1 MGILHSAF
9 LCLILNFGIS
19 LFIDEIPFVF
29 LKHYSLSA
37 FFMKRYTIT
46 TALPYANGPLHLG
59 HVAGVYIPS
68 DIYARYMRLKGN
80 DVAFI
85 GGTDEHGVPISIKAK
100 NEGITPKE
108 VVNKFH
114 EIIKNSLKGLN
125 ISLDV
130 FGQTSSESHH
140 EMATSWFK
148 ELSEKGEFTE
158 EVSEQ
163 YYDEENKQF
172 LADRYIT
179 GTCPECENEGAYG
192 DQCEKCGSSLSA
204 TDLINPTSTISGNKP
219 VLKETKHW
227 YLPLDKYEPW
237 LKEWIGG
244 KKSILKSNV
253 FGQVNSWL
261 DSGLHPRA
269 ITRDLDW
276 GVPVPLEGGEGKV
289 LYVWFDAPI
298 GYVSF
303 TKQLMEQGQDKFK
316 NKSWEDYW
324 KKDGDSKLVHFLGKD
339 NIVFHCVIFP
349 SMLKQ
354 MGDYILPENIPANEF
369 LNLEGEKFS
378 TSGNWAVWLDDYLND
393 FPGQSDVL
401 RYVLCANM
409 PEQKDADFTWKDF
422 QAKNNNELVANMGN
436 FINRTVVLMNKYWGG
451 VVPAQGELSE
461 EDKST
466 LAQLKTYPE
475 KIATSIEK
483 YRFKEA
489 LHELMRL
496 CSLGNKYLADAE
508 PWKLIKIDEDRVK
521 TIMNVSSQISAMIA
535 QLSSPFIPE
544 TSDKLKTMLKL
555 DTVSWD
561 EVGTELIAANHQI
574 DKATL
579 LFSKIEDSTIESQ
592 INKLMEAKKE
602 AELANAVVESQK
614 EDISFDDFQ
623 KMDIRV
629 GTILEAQKVPK
640 TKKLLQLKVD
650 TGIDQRTV
658 VSGIA
663 EHYAPED
670 IVGKQVSIL
679 VNLAPRKIK
688 GIESQGMILMAEN
701 SNGTLAFVQPDKTIK
716 AGGGV
721 A

>member
-1 MGILHSAF
+1 
-9 LCLILNFGIS
+9 
-19 LFIDEIPFVF
+19 
-29 LKHYSLSA
+29 
-37 FFMKRYTIT
+37 MKRFTIT

-100 NEGITPKE
+100 KEGVSPKE
-108 VVNKFH
+108 VVDKFH
-114 EIIKNSLKGLN
+114 GIIKNSLKGLN

-130 FGQTSSESHH
+130 FGQTSSASHH
-140 EMATSWFK
+140 EMATAWFK
-148 ELSEKGEFTE
+148 ELAAKGEFKE
-158 EVSEQ
+158 EVAEQ

-179 GTCPECENEGAYG
+179 GTCPECKNEGAYG

-204 TDLINPTSTISGNKP
+204 TELINPKSTISGNKP
-219 VLKETKHW
+219 VLKQTKHW
-227 YLPLDKYEPW
+227 YLQLDKYEPW
-237 LKEWIGG
+237 LKEWIES

-253 FGQVNSWL
+253 YGQVNSWL

-303 TKQLMEQGQDKFK
+303 TKQLMEEGLEKFK
-316 NKSWEDYW
+316 GKTWEDYW
-324 KKDGDSKLVHFLGKD
+324 KKEGDSKLVHFLGKD
-339 NIVFHCVIFP
+339 NIVFHCIIFP

-378 TSGNWAVWLDDYLND
+378 TSGNWAVWLDDYLAD

-436 FINRTVVLMNKYWGG
+436 FINRTVVLMNKYWDG
-451 VVPAQGELSE
+451 VVPAQGDLSDD
-461 EDKST
+461 DKNT
-466 LAQLKTYPE
+466 LAQLNAYPQS
-475 KIATSIEK
+475 IGASIEK
-483 YRFKEA
+483 FRFKEA

-496 CSLGNKYLADAE
+496 CSLGNKYLADSE
-508 PWKLIKIDEDRVK
+508 PWKLIKTDEPRVR
-521 TIMNVSSQISAMIA
+521 TIMNIAAQISGAIA
-535 QLSSPFIPE
+535 QLSLPFLPE
-544 TSDKLKTMLKL
+544 TSEKLRAMLNIDAVNWDDVTDK
-555 DTVSWD
+555 TVPSD
-561 EVGTELIAANHQI
+561 HQI
-574 DKATL
+574 NKAAL
-579 LFSKIEDSTIESQ
+579 LFSKIEDTTIELQ
-592 INKLMEAKKE
+592 LNKLMEAKKE
-602 AELANAVVESQK
+602 AEVANAVVEPQK
-614 EDISFDDFQ
+614 ELVTFDDFQ
-623 KMDIRV
+623 KMDIRI
-629 GTILEAQKVPK
+629 GTIVEAQKVPK
-640 TKKLLQLKVD
+640 TKKLLQLIVD
-650 TGIDQRTV
+650 TGIDQRTI

-679 VNLAPRKIK
+679 VNLAPRNIK

-701 SNGTLAFVQPDKTIK
+701 SDDTLAFVQPDKAIK
-716 AGGGV
+716 TGGGV